1 MHSPLFPV
9 PTSVDGTGTG
19 TGTGTYISLRRSSNR
34 NLVLLIGT
42 AAAPTL
48 YRRRTSG
55 VTSAVSDG
63 HQNHYTVLGVS
74 ADAST
79 SDIKKAYRL
88 LARKLNEINETCR
101 LFGQPYVTFWWW
113 LNDIESGLF
122 VLLDT
127 ISMIVYSCQY
137 HPDVNKDSQAGE
149 LFKGIR
155 LAYEVL
161 SNNSTRDHYD
171 RSLQFQTSRGPPW
184 RTYDISFEA
193 EIKTHQW
200 SDLKQRM
207 NRQKFNEW
215 HDSKDRY
222 YPFDDETDDESEED
236 SVNTERGSFVEV
248 LRSTFLSIFLLKTIG
263 AKLSLTFSSLM
274 AMLDPELDR
283 GYKVG
288 YVIAWML
295 GGKSGIVLS
304 LCLSFA
310 SWVCGKTSSN
320 VVALVVVS
328 MWVGSNLARFAP
340 FPQGALLTLIYM
352 SIKLQADLS

>member
-1 MHSPLFPV
+1 MQSRLFPV
-9 PTSVDGTGTG
+9 PTSIDGTGT
-19 TGTGTYISLRRSSNR
+19 TFSLRRSSNR
-34 NLVLLIGT
+34 NLIVLIGT
-42 AAAPTL
+42 APSL
-48 YRRRTSG
+48 NRRRTS
-55 VTSAVSDG
+55 VSCAVSNSQ
-63 HQNHYTVLGVS
+63 QNHYTVLGVS

-79 SDIKKAYRL
+79 SDIKRAYRL
-88 LARKLNEINETCR
+88 LARK
-101 LFGQPYVTFWWW
+101 
-113 LNDIESGLF
+113 
-122 VLLDT
+122 
-127 ISMIVYSCQY
+127 Y

-161 SNNSTRDHYD
+161 SNNTTRDQYD
-171 RSLQFQTSRGPPW
+171 RSLQFQTNSGPPW
-184 RTYDISFEA
+184 RTYDISFED

-207 NRQKFNEW
+207 NRQKYQEW
-215 HDSKDRY
+215 HDSKERY

-236 SVNTERGSFVEV
+236 SVNSERGSFIEV

-274 AMLDPELDR
+274 ALLDPELDT

-288 YVIAWML
+288 YVIAWFL
-295 GGKSGIVLS
+295 GGKGGIVLA

-340 FPQGALLTLIYM
+340 LPQGALLTLVYM
-352 SIKLQADLS
+352 SIKLQADLN